1 MKLKEN
7 SRMTEEQINKLTELA
22 KRFNQIWGSIDTAM
36 EEIDSLSKNVDSLQE
51 ELITARDQELEILE
65 DISNDRGISVDEAK
79 ALVFS
84 AVVKKIEKKNI

>member
-7 SRMTEEQINKLTELA
+7 SRMKEEQINKLAELA

-65 DISNDRGISVDEAK
+65 DISNDHGISVDEAK